1 MERHVMRGYAHLPVR
16 RHERARPARLRPVR
30 WLPEDCFE
38 RENAVASL
46 WGMVGTVLALFLA
59 PGLNGFIAGWAACG
73 ALRDAGRTLRVAV
86 LALGLAV
93 PGLWLLLGP
102 LGLPILGLYPG
113 VGTGRA
119 LLLSVAGVLL
129 GVGARSALSWTAHGL
144 RRRSR
149 A

>member
-1 MERHVMRGYAHLPVR
+1 
-16 RHERARPARLRPVR
+16 
-30 WLPEDCFE
+30 
-38 RENAVASL
+38 
-46 WGMVGTVLALFLA
+46 
-59 PGLNGFIAGWAACG
+59 
-73 ALRDAGRTLRVAV
+73 
-86 LALGLAV
+86 V

-119 LLLSVAGVLL
+119 VLLSVAGLLL
-129 GVGARSALSWTAHGL
+129 GVGARSALSWMAHGL